1 MYYND
6 SLLWVLEFIT
16 TKMRLFTSH
25 LKCCFNMSVNPS
37 CREVFKQN
45 YILETS
51 PIMRLPF
58 LPTELAFT
66 PAPVLEMDPALVL
79 AWSHAGR
86 QKIIHHLLLF
96 PTPDFYF
103 PFSHSTLWPSTY
115 FTLFGE
121 YLPWGNLWFSSSFK
135 SSLKSAS
142 TCLPLQNC

>member
-1 MYYND
+1 
-6 SLLWVLEFIT
+6 
-16 TKMRLFTSH
+16 MRLCTSH

-58 LPTELAFT
+58 LPTELACT

-86 QKIIHHLLLF
+86 QKPIHHLLLF

-103 PFSHSTLWPSTY
+103 PFSHSRLWPSTY
-115 FTLFGE
+115 FTFLWPSTYFTFFSE
-121 YLPWGNLWFSSSFK
+121 NICPEVIFSFPLPSN
-135 SSLKSAS
+135 
-142 TCLPLQNC
+142 PP